1 MAREATLT
9 VETMERE
16 NTRDIPIRITAS
28 YIFAGPAVQPGKD
41 CFQCF
46 RRSLEDN
53 ESYLAGIQSTCRFI
67 AIRSRSARRERKLR
81 IFRRLTGITGWI
93 RRNVPKREA
102 ISSATSI
109 MEC

>member
-53 ESYLAGIQSTCRFI
+53 ESYLAGILAGTESSADFPEGLHGRVP
-67 AIRSRSARRERKLR
+67 AGSLPSARAVRGGK
-81 IFRRLTGITGWI
+81 GSCGY
-93 RRNVPKREA
+93 
-102 ISSATSI
+102 SAD
-109 MEC
+109 